1 MKLNTRKNEGK
12 QDWSSAFSDA
22 VTAAFTGTLIH
33 LFWMFE
39 STLDL
44 RAWGMENLRELNRQ
58 GERPLLVLWHG
69 KGFVPI
75 AYFYGEH
82 LCLYASHGRDPNY
95 SSLLKAWRRF
105 TLCMIE
111 RMGYRVLDAS
121 QFASESRG
129 VMRFVQ
135 TLRNECG
142 GTIAADGP
150 LGPMYEAKP
159 GAGFLAKK
167 TGAILLPVGAAISSG
182 ARLDQ
187 WDQFEIPRV
196 FSRATLVIEEPIRV
210 SPEANDEE
218 LEQKRLELEN
228 ALNRATRRAEEKL
241 NLRNEGKVVP
251 LQGERLSQK

>member
-1 MKLNTRKNEGK
+1 MKLNTRKDESKIGL
-12 QDWSSAFSDA
+12 SGVFSNA
-22 VTAAFTGTLIH
+22 VNNLFTGTLIH
-33 LFWMFE
+33 LFWIFE

-58 GERPLLVLWHG
+58 GARPLLVLWHG

-82 LCLYASHGRDPNY
+82 LCLYASHGRNPNY
-95 SSLLKAWRRF
+95 SALLKAWRRF

-135 TLRNECG
+135 TLREECG

-187 WDQFEIPRV
+187 WDEFEIPRL
-196 FSRATLVIEEPIRV
+196 FSRATVVIEEPIHV
-210 SPEANDEE
+210 SPEASDEE

-228 ALNRATRRAEEKL
+228 ALNRATRRAEDKL
-241 NLRNEGKVVP
+241 NLRRVGKITSLENP
-251 LQGERLSQK
+251 